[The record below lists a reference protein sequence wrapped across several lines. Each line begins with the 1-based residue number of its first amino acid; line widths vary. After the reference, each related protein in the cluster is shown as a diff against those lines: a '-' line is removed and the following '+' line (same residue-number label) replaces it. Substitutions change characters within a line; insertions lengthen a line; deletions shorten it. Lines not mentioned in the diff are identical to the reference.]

1 LVTVKPLWINDKPFT
16 QVEVKLPKT
25 NLLVVSNEIGYIM
38 CGALD
43 VDLLSDKLYER
54 QIVAGRAVGVKTI
67 EELLKAPL
75 DKVTIASK
83 EQHGWEEGMNCKE
96 ALLRL

>member
-1 LVTVKPLWINDKPFT
+1 MVTVEPLWIKDKPFT
-16 QVEVKLPKT
+16 AVQVKLPKT
-25 NLLVVSNEIGYIM
+25 NLMVISNEVGYIM

-67 EELLKAPL
+67 SELLEAPL
-75 DKVTIASK
+75 DKVTLASK
-83 EQHGWEEGMNCKE
+83 EQYGWEEGMNCKE